1 LFFLFF
7 LLTGTSVFSQKNDT
21 LYFLNGDKVTCE
33 LRSFQY
39 GYFTVKT
46 SAMSTIHVKY
56 DKLATIYSG
65 KTFEII
71 LDDKSRIF
79 GSIDTSFISTTV
91 NIVVINGRTLK
102 YISSIVEMNQIKNKF
117 WRRFSGNANFGY
129 NYTKSTK
136 ISQGSFNGLLEYR
149 QRDYLLKLGGSA
161 LISGE
166 SGIQVSRKDN
176 IDLTGLRY
184 LKKRWFVIG
193 MTSFQQNTELGLD
206 LRIQGI
212 LGYGNELIHTKSNQL
227 LSSLGMSVNQERSA
241 DSTANTVNAE
251 GVFSAYYKLF
261 IISIPKVSITSSL
274 MIYPSFTVKG
284 RWRLSYELKA
294 STEIISNLDIS
305 VSFDYNFDNKPPT
318 ATSSNTDMNIST
330 TLGYSFY

>member
-1 LFFLFF
+1 M
-7 LLTGTSVFSQKNDT
+7 T
-21 LYFLNGDKVTCE
+21 
-33 LRSFQY
+33 
-39 GYFTVKT
+39 
-46 SAMSTIHVKY
+46 
-56 DKLATIYSG
+56 
-65 KTFEII
+65 
-71 LDDKSRIF
+71 
-79 GSIDTSFISTTV
+79 
-91 NIVVINGRTLK
+91 
-102 YISSIVEMNQIKNKF
+102 QIKNKF
-117 WRRFSGNANFGY
+117 WRRFSGNVNFGY

-136 ISQGSFNGLLEYR
+136 ISQGSFNGMLEYR
-149 QRDYLLKLGGSA
+149 PRDYLLKLSGSA

-193 MTSFQQNTELGLD
+193 MTSFQQNTEMGLD

-251 GVFSAYYKLF
+251 GVLSTYYKLF

-284 RWRLSYELKA
+284 RWRLSYELQA
-294 STEIISNLDIS
+294 TTEIISNLNFSIT
-305 VSFDYNFDNKPPT
+305 FDYNFDNKPLT